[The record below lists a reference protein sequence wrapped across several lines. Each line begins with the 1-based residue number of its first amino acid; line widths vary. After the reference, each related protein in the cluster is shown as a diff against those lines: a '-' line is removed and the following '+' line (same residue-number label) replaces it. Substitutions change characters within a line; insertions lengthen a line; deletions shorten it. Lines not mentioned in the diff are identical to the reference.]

1 MNHNL
6 ISSTP
11 GSRKD
16 RLRVGRGK
24 GSGKGTFSGRGCK
37 GQGSRTGRGKF
48 NAAFEGG
55 QTPLV
60 RRLPKARGFTAY
72 NPTEYAVIN
81 LSALSAVFA
90 KGITDVTLESL
101 KNAGVVRSNALR
113 VKLLG
118 EGSVEGKGTV
128 SVQAASASAQEA
140 LKSAGITLTI
150 A

>member
-1 MNHNL
+1 MNHNIL
-6 ISSTP
+6 ASTP
-11 GSRKD
+11 GSRKE
-16 RLRVGRGK
+16 RMRVGRGK

-72 NPTEYAVIN
+72 KPTEYAVIN
-81 LSALSAVFA
+81 LSTLSVVFA
-90 KGITDVTLESL
+90 KGITDITLESL
-101 KNAGVVRSNALR
+101 KNAGVVRTSAER

-118 EGSVEGKGTV
+118 QGELTGKGTV
-128 SVQAASASAQEA
+128 SVQAASASAQSA
-140 LKSAGITLTI
+140 LQSAGIALTI

>member
-72 NPTEYAVIN
+72 NPTQYAVIN
-81 LSALSAVFA
+81 LSTLSVVFA
-90 KGITDVTLESL
+90 KGVTDVTLESL

-118 EGSVEGKGTV
+118 EGTLEGKGTV

-140 LKSAGITLTI
+140 LKSSGIALTI